1 MNPVLQSLLIYFLQ
15 LCTISVPSCQL
26 THCFRMQSQVILG
39 FAPQTIAVT
48 ITIIS
53 ISISISISIVIVA
66 IILEAAHPISATFF
80 PFLPFLSM
88 PRIFDQPAPR
98 SPISNISSLDNSSS
112 GFLMFNQM
120 INGKSNL
127 SSDHFHFL
135 FDRCPLLL
143 PNYQDSSSGPYHLIY
158 ITRCKVKKWHVMM
171 ALFKSLELASIK
183 WVVKFSLLQ
192 LFPILHAALS
202 ACYYLQLTTEVAVNN
217 VQRFWATEP
226 YPAAMVTSMVQTST

>member
-48 ITIIS
+48 ITIITT
-53 ISISISISIVIVA
+53 ITTISISIVIVA

-98 SPISNISSLDNSSS
+98 SPISNISSLDI
-112 GFLMFNQM
+112 LKQ
-120 INGKSNL
+120 
-127 SSDHFHFL
+127 
-135 FDRCPLLL
+135 
-143 PNYQDSSSGPYHLIY
+143 
-158 ITRCKVKKWHVMM
+158 
-171 ALFKSLELASIK
+171 
-183 WVVKFSLLQ
+183 WVS
-192 LFPILHAALS
+192 
-202 ACYYLQLTTEVAVNN
+202 N
-217 VQRFWATEP
+217 VQSNDKRKEQLVVRSLSLF
-226 YPAAMVTSMVQTST
+226 V